1 MVHSPTFALL
11 HEHDGGSLPLAHIDL
26 YRLGSQSDIVGAG
39 LEHYLTAP
47 VGVTAV
53 EWFERWLGGGWR
65 LGQPLPESVQPA
77 DGQLLRLVLLSDE
90 GETKRKIEH
99 EDIGH

>member
-1 MVHSPTFALL
+1 M
-11 HEHDGGSLPLAHIDL
+11 
-26 YRLGSQSDIVGAG
+26 
-39 LEHYLTAP
+39 
-47 VGVTAV
+47 TAV

>member
-1 MVHSPTFALL
+1 M
-11 HEHDGGSLPLAHIDL
+11 PLAPIDL